1 MTERGTIDA
10 SANIELTGDRQLD
23 AYLKSLPVRVTK
35 GGMRKATRQ
44 VAKFV
49 WSLAKGYAPERTGA
63 LVASLKVRAAPR
75 RRGKPWL
82 VSTSVRTGKS
92 LFSGETFYG
101 GFLEYGTK
109 EREHKSGKKVGKI
122 DRSKWAFLLPAL
134 FAYRDSKIQMFVSEM
149 RAWAQSQR
157 DAATR

>member
-1 MTERGTIDA
+1 M
-10 SANIELTGDRQLD
+10 TGDRQLD
-23 AYLKSLPVRVTK
+23 EYLRSLPVSVTK

-49 WSLAKGYAPERTGA
+49 WQLAMGYAPERTGA

-75 RRGKPWL
+75 RRTKPWL

-92 LFSGETFYG
+92 LFSGDTFYG

-109 EREHKSGKKVGKI
+109 EREHKSGKKVGRI
-122 DRSKWAFLLPAL
+122 DREKWAFLLPAL
-134 FAYRDSKIQMFVSEM
+134 FAYRESKIQMFVTEL
-149 RAWAQSQR
+149 RAWAIAQR
-157 DAATR
+157 DAATK

>member
-1 MTERGTIDA
+1 MTERGTLDA

-23 AYLKSLPVRVTK
+23 AYLKSLPANVTK

-49 WSLAKGYAPERTGA
+49 WQLAKGYAPERTGA
-63 LVASLKVRAAPR
+63 LVASLKVRATPR

-92 LFSGETFYG
+92 LFSGDTYYG
-101 GFLEYGTK
+101 GFLEYGTV
-109 EREHKSGKKVGKI
+109 ERKHKSGKSTGRI

-134 FAYRDSKIQMFVSEM
+134 FAYRESKIQMFVTEL
-149 RAWAQSQR
+149 RAWALAQR
-157 DAATR
+157 NAATK